1 MDLLNL
7 TTLQLDGN
15 DIGDKPV
22 YPIANG
28 LQNNKTLRKLSL
40 RYNEIGP
47 KGAFRVAAVLRNNTT
62 LINPDLFGNHIED
75 KGMKYFAEALKNNM
89 VSHIYDHRSSYQ
101 NVNLT
106 DTDYIRVWGG

>member
-1 MDLLNL
+1 L

-47 KGAFRVAAVLRNNTT
+47 KGAFRVAAVLRNNTVFNIDSV
-62 LINPDLFGNHIED
+62 INP
-75 KGMKYFAEALKNNM
+75 Y
-89 VSHIYDHRSSYQ
+89 
-101 NVNLT
+101 
-106 DTDYIRVWGG
+106 